1 METRRKAQV
10 TDGHGSAAAK
20 GTPHALY
27 TFADVHAA
35 MGGEEP
41 EVPSFDGDPPADDD
55 VGVRARPILRRML
68 VGGEGA
74 RWRTLVHPDDDA
86 VAAVAALGARA
97 PHMAAVT
104 AFVSRRLRGAG
115 AIGLPIRLPPILLLG
130 PPGVGKTWFMA
141 GLARALGLP
150 FRHFPMNLATLAD
163 GLSGSHPIWRASAP
177 GLVARTLLSER
188 VANPVI
194 LIDEL
199 DKPPAAAIGGDLYRP
214 LHALLEPENA
224 RAFVDDCIGVAIDA
238 SAVIWVA
245 SANMT
250 DAIPAPILDRLL
262 VVEVGAMSQGD
273 RVTVV
278 RSVYADLNRANLD
291 FFDPDPAEAVLD
303 HVASAHPRRAKHLLD
318 DGMLRAAAEGRRALL
333 PSDVGAP
340 ARPAGRRTQRRDV
353 H

>member
-1 METRRKAQV
+1 M
-10 TDGHGSAAAK
+10 TDSHRSPASR

-27 TFADVHAA
+27 DFADVHAA
-35 MGGEEP
+35 MGGDEP
-41 EVPSFDGDPPADDD
+41 DPPSFDGDPPADDD
-55 VGVRARPILRRML
+55 VGVSVRARPILRRML

-130 PPGVGKTWFMA
+130 PPGVGKSWYMA

-188 VANPVI
+188 VANPVV

-199 DKPPAAAIGGDLYRP
+199 DKPPAASIGGDLYRP

-224 RAFVDDCIGVAIDA
+224 RAFVDDCIGVPLDA

-245 SANMT
+245 SANTT

-262 VVEVGAMSQGD
+262 IVEVGAMTRDDGLA
-273 RVTVV
+273 VL
-278 RSVYADLNRANLD
+278 RSIFADLNRAARGH
-291 FFDPDPAEAVLD
+291 FDPDPAEGVFD
-303 HVASAHPRRAKHLLD
+303 HLASMHPRRAKQVLD
-318 DGMLRAAAEGRRALL
+318 DAMMRAAAEGRRAIE
-333 PSDVGAP
+333 PADVGAP
-340 ARPAGRRTQRRDV
+340 ARPAGRRPRRRDV